1 MGIVGGIWLA
11 VLGIL
16 AVPSLIISKR
26 PDAKDLID
34 KITPYQGWI
43 GAISALWGLW
53 SVISSIMNLGWL
65 SRYPIYWITYLANAV
80 LLLAL
85 GILLGVGVLR
95 TFTSN
100 EQALAKLDETVKKL
114 SPYQG
119 NLGIAAIIVGIWMI
133 VSNFIFL

>member
-1 MGIVGGIWLA
+1 MGIIGGIWLA

-26 PDAKDLID
+26 PDAKELID
-34 KITPYQGWI
+34 KVAPYQGWI
-43 GAISALWGLW
+43 GAISAIWGLW
-53 SVISSIMNLGWL
+53 LVISSLLHLSWLGD
-65 SRYPIYWITYLANAV
+65 YPIYWITYLANAL

-95 TFTSN
+95 TFTKN

-119 NLGIAAIIVGIWMI
+119 NLGIAGIIVGIWMI
-133 VSNFIFL
+133 ISNFIWL

>member
-1 MGIVGGIWLA
+1 MGIIGGIWLA

-16 AVPSLIISKR
+16 AIPSLIISKR
-26 PDAKDLID
+26 PDAKELID

-43 GAISALWGLW
+43 GAISALWGVW
-53 SVISSIMNLGWL
+53 GVISSIMNLGWL
-65 SRYPIYWITYLANAV
+65 GDYPIYWITYLATA
-80 LLLAL
+80 LIQLAL

-114 SPYQG
+114 APYQG
-119 NLGIAAIIVGIWMI
+119 NLGIAAIIVGIWLI
-133 VSNFIFL
+133 VANFIFL